1 MKVDGGCR
9 CGQIN
14 LAAEV
19 ASGAIGDC
27 IDGQPRSGFAFRTVV
42 PTKAVAL
49 RLLAGEPRLYVALG
63 AVRSV
68 LCQPASSYE
77 PADRQ
82 RSLRLQVLNVARHTR
97 TRFGI
102 GQPAVQ
108 RGHVVLHMLHAPG
121 GGDGTGDGRV

>member
-27 IDGQPRSGFAFRTVV
+27 IDGQPRAGFAFRTVV

-49 RLLAGEPRLYVALG
+49 RLLAGESRIYVALG

-82 RSLRLQVLNVARHTR
+82 RSPSSTSSECSAPYAHAFWHRAAGRAARSCCPPYAPR
-97 TRFGI
+97 
-102 GQPAVQ
+102 AWW
-108 RGHVVLHMLHAPG
+108 RGWH
-121 GGDGTGDGRV
+121 R